1 MSLLQ
6 RAYTWKK
13 FIKKLSFNGLWIM
26 ILIDQNYDKN
36 SKKYLKLLKDYQNQL
51 LLINEICS
59 YT

>member
-6 RAYTWKK
+6 RAYTCKR

-51 LLINEICS
+51 LLINGICS